1 MIKTL
6 RTISV
11 TISDYVNTVARHLC
25 IWIIGALV
33 ALVLVTVFFRYVL
46 SIGIGWSDE
55 LSRYLNIWAALL
67 GASVAFKY
75 GDHVG
80 IEFFQN
86 FLPDKALRIFRFLVN
101 IVMLGALIFSEYYF
115 YLFVLKSRTTSP
127 AMQIPHSWIQVSLF
141 VGFLIMI
148 IHLISFIFADLDDF
162 HSGNFSVSRE
172 RKILD

>member
-6 RTISV
+6 RTISATV
-11 TISDYVNTVARHLC
+11 SDRVNTVVKHLC
-25 IWIIGALV
+25 IWIVGFLV
-33 ALVLVTVFFRYVL
+33 VLVLVTVFFRYVL
-46 SIGIGWSDE
+46 SVGIGWSDE

-75 GDHVG
+75 GEHVG

-86 FLPDKALRIFRFLVN
+86 FLPDKALRIFRFLLK

-141 VGFLIMI
+141 IGFAIII

-162 HSGNFSVSRE
+162 FAGNFSVNQE
-172 RKILD
+172 RRMLD